1 MLIKLEHW
9 LDQLFIHIVK
19 MIVLISIHIE
29 IMKPIEL
36 VGLGHWL
43 KRVFDHIVGQIKQ
56 VSNHIEKMI
65 VGLEQ
70 WLEKLFDYIV
80 EKETAKQKNLQRS
93 NSENNN
99 KTSVKEGYLE
109 RISNWLLKEKK

>member
-70 WLEKLFDYIV
+70 WLGKLFDYIV
-80 EKETAKQKNLQRS
+80 DW
-93 NSENNN
+93 
-99 KTSVKEGYLE
+99 LE
-109 RISNWLLKEKK
+109 QVSIHIDLHWIVGLKHWPIDWLE